1 MPKET
6 HLNRIDP
13 IRYEMFLHR
22 LWAIGEEGR
31 MTLQR
36 VTASPIVSQGGECMS
51 SFYDDQGTMV
61 LACSG
66 HLRFAAATSD
76 AIASLKQRFEKSPG
90 FFDGDQF
97 FFNDPYVAGSHT
109 YDMMIVKPIFYENKL
124 IAWTATSTHTAD
136 TGGLL
141 RGAAQ
146 EIFHEG
152 ICVPGLKIVEK
163 DEFREDVFQTL
174 TGMCRDPQYVG
185 LDLKAMIAGNNI
197 CAKRYLGLV
206 EKFGLKFVQLAGEKM
221 IEDSEAKS
229 RAKLRSMPDGTW
241 VTRQYV
247 TTLDRKTRKSVA
259 QQLYCTMT
267 KKGDTLN
274 FDFTGTSP
282 QTDTDHNST
291 LPSTVA
297 HLALALT
304 NTLFWDVP
312 WSDGKMRPVKVHV
325 PEGSILN
332 CKYPAACGAGPR
344 IGNVLVSTVCEA
356 VAKMIYASGRYDD
369 VNAST
374 TGNLEF
380 VGGPGYFY
388 GGHTREG
395 IAVAQGLYDIHGAGM
410 GAAPH
415 RDGVNTGGHM
425 NIPSA
430 GISDVERIEM
440 QYPFLYFTRS
450 HNPDGSGFGQ
460 YRGGLG
466 SHRIYLIYGSQDCS
480 VDYKPYGGV
489 AQGGFGLGGG
499 YPTGIGAT
507 RVMIE
512 AGLTMLD
519 RVRNGEHPTAET
531 MREGKWGKSVLPAG
545 VPERIPLPE
554 GSLLVDYVAGGGGFG
569 DPIDRDPEAV
579 LRDVRRGWVSRR
591 VAEEIYGV
599 ILKPKGN
606 ALDSEGTETRR
617 AQIRDARKRES
628 SPVSDPTRIAS
639 VPGQNGWR
647 RLLKFHRSLEVATD
661 GERKMVRCARC
672 AHPFCR
678 ADDNYKLYALHR
690 VVDLNHF
697 MPPLASGEPYIGE
710 YHIYTCPG
718 CATQLQVDMFS
729 PSLGGD
735 AVLWD
740 THIDAERLEARRTQT
755 SGRGA
760 RK

>member
-1 MPKET
+1 MKKKPT
-6 HLNRIDP
+6 IDP
-13 IRYEMFLHR
+13 IRYEMYLHR

-36 VTASPIVSQGGECMS
+36 VTASPIVAQGGECMS
-51 SFYDDQGTMV
+51 SFYDEKGTMV

-76 AIASLKQRFEKSPG
+76 AIKSLFQRFQRSPG

-109 YDMMIVKPIFYENKL
+109 YDMMIIKPIFYKGQL

-152 ICVPGLKIVEK
+152 ICVPGLKIVERG
-163 DEFREDVFQTL
+163 EFREDVFQTL

-185 LDLKAMIAGNNI
+185 LDVKAMIAGNNI

-221 IEDSEAKS
+221 IEDSEAKA

-267 KKGDTLN
+267 KKADELH

-304 NTLFWDVP
+304 NGLFWDVP

-325 PEGSILN
+325 PEGTILN

-369 VNAST
+369 VNCST

-430 GISDVERIEM
+430 GISDIERIEM

-460 YRGGLG
+460 HRGGLG
-466 SHRIYLIYGSQDCS
+466 SYRIYLIYGSQDCS

-489 AQGGFGLGGG
+489 AQGGFGLCGG

-512 AGLTMLD
+512 AGLEMLD
-519 RVRNGEHPTAET
+519 RVRAGELPTGRA
-531 MREGKWGKSVLPAG
+531 MRAGEWGKSFLPAG

-569 DPIDRDPEAV
+569 DPVDRAPAAV
-579 LRDVRRGWVSRR
+579 LKDFSRGWVSREI
-591 VAEEIYGV
+591 AERIYGV
-599 ILKPKGN
+599 ILNGD
-606 ALDSEGTETRR
+606 ATAVDLAGTEARRR
-617 AQIRDARKRES
+617 ALREERKRDG
-628 SPVSDPTRIAS
+628 SPVSGKTSSFSATAN
-639 VPGQNGWR
+639 GGWR
-647 RLLKFHRSLEVATD
+647 PLLRFHAVLEISTD
-661 GERKMVRCARC
+661 GRRKMIRCGRC
-672 AHPFCR
+672 GHLYCDAGE
-678 ADDNYKLYALHR
+678 NYKLYALHR
-690 VVDLNHF
+690 VAHLSEI
-697 MPPLASGEPYIGE
+697 MPPLPTGEPYIGE
-710 YHIYTCPG
+710 YHFYSCPG

-729 PSLGGD
+729 PTLGGD
-735 AVLWD
+735 PVLWD
-740 THIDAERLEARRTQT
+740 TRIDTDRLK
-755 SGRGA
+755 SG
-760 RK
+760 

>member
-1 MPKET
+1 MTK
-6 HLNRIDP
+6 IDP

-76 AIASLKQRFEKSPG
+76 AISSLKQRFAKSPG

-109 YDMMIVKPIFYENKL
+109 YDMMIIKPIFHKRQL

-141 RGAAQ
+141 RGGAY

-185 LDLKAMIAGNNI
+185 LDVKAMIAGNNI

-206 EKFGLKFVQLAGEKM
+206 EKFGLGFVQMAGEKM

-247 TTLDRKTRKSVA
+247 TTLDRRTRKSVA

-267 KKGDTLN
+267 KKADELR
-274 FDFTGTSP
+274 FDFTGTGP

-312 WSDGKMRPVKVHV
+312 WSDGKMRPVKIHV

-369 VNAST
+369 VNSST

-388 GGHTREG
+388 GGHTRDG

-466 SHRIYLIYGSQDCS
+466 SYRIYLIYGSKDCS

-489 AQGGFGLGGG
+489 AQGGFGLAGGF
-499 YPTGIGAT
+499 PTGIGAT
-507 RVMIE
+507 RVMVE
-512 AGLTMLD
+512 AGVAMLD
-519 RVRNGEHPTAET
+519 NVRAGDHPTGAA
-531 MREGKWGKSVLPAG
+531 MRAGQWGNSFLPAG

-569 DPIDRDPEAV
+569 DPIDREPTPV
-579 LRDVRRGWVSRR
+579 LKDFRRGWVSRE
-591 VAEEIYGV
+591 VAERIYGV
-599 ILKPKGN
+599 VFSSDEKSV
-606 ALDSEGTETRR
+606 DSSATEWRR
-617 AQIRDARKRES
+617 REIREARKRDS
-628 SPVSDPTRIAS
+628 HPVSGKTSNVAAQA
-639 VPGQNGWR
+639 QNGWR
-647 RLLKFHRSLEVATD
+647 QLLKFHASLELATD
-661 GERKMVRCARC
+661 GKQKAVRCTRC
-672 AHPFCR
+672 GHLYCA
-678 ADDNYKLYALHR
+678 ANENYKLYALHR
-690 VVDLNHF
+690 RVHLSEV
-697 MPPLASGEPYIGE
+697 MPPLPSGEPYIGE

-729 PSLGGD
+729 PTLGGD
-735 AVLWD
+735 ALLWD
-740 THIDAERLEARRTQT
+740 TRIDAEKLKSR
-755 SGRGA
+755 
-760 RK
+760 

>member
-1 MPKET
+1 MMTK
-6 HLNRIDP
+6 IDP

-51 SFYDDQGTMV
+51 SFYDENGTMV

-76 AIASLKQRFEKSPG
+76 AINSLKQRFEKSPG

-109 YDMMIVKPIFYENKL
+109 YDMMIVKPIFYQGDL

-141 RGAAQ
+141 RGGAY

-185 LDLKAMIAGNNI
+185 LDVKAMIAGNNI

-206 EKFGLKFVQLAGEKM
+206 EKFGLKFVQMAGEKM

-267 KKGDTLN
+267 KKGDELQ

-291 LPSTVA
+291 LPSTIA

-312 WSDGKMRPVKVHV
+312 WSDGKMRPVKIHV

-356 VAKMIYASGRYDD
+356 VAKMIYASGRSDD

-430 GISDVERIEM
+430 GITDVERIEM

-450 HNPDGSGFGQ
+450 HNCDGSGFGQ
-460 YRGGLG
+460 YRGGMG
-466 SHRIYLIYGSQDCS
+466 SYRIYLVYGSKDCS

-489 AQGGFGLGGG
+489 AQGGFGLAGGF
-499 YPTGIGAT
+499 PTGIGAT
-507 RVMIE
+507 RVMVE
-512 AGLTMLD
+512 AGLEVLD
-519 RVRNGEHPTAET
+519 KVRAGKHPTGMK
-531 MREGKWGKSVLPAG
+531 MRAGEWGKSFLPAG

-569 DPIDRDPEAV
+569 DPIDRDPLAV
-579 LRDVRRGWVSRR
+579 LQDFRRGWVSREI
-591 VAEEIYGV
+591 AEKIYGV
-599 ILKPKGN
+599 ILTGDGKTVDN
-606 ALDSEGTETRR
+606 EATESCRR
-617 AQIRDARKRES
+617 EIRDERKREGKTIS
-628 SPVSDPTRIAS
+628 GKTSGITAPV
-639 VPGQNGWR
+639 QNSWR
-647 RLLKFHRSLEVATD
+647 QLLRFHASLELAGNGKQKVI
-661 GERKMVRCARC
+661 RCTRC
-672 AHPFCR
+672 GHLYCR
-678 ADDNYKLYALHR
+678 ADENYKLYALHR
-690 VVDLNHF
+690 RVHLSEV
-697 MPPLASGEPYIGE
+697 MPPLPSGEPYIGE

-729 PSLGGD
+729 PTLGGD

-740 THIDAERLEARRTQT
+740 TRIDAEKLKSR
-755 SGRGA
+755 
-760 RK
+760 

>member
-1 MPKET
+1 MTK
-6 HLNRIDP
+6 IDP

-76 AIASLKQRFEKSPG
+76 AISSLKQRFEKSPG

-109 YDMMIVKPIFYENKL
+109 YDMMIIKPIFHKRQL

-141 RGAAQ
+141 RGGAY

-185 LDLKAMIAGNNI
+185 LDVKAMIAGNNI

-206 EKFGLKFVQLAGEKM
+206 EKFGLGFVQMAGEKM

-247 TTLDRKTRKSVA
+247 TTLDRRTRKSVA

-267 KKGDTLN
+267 KKADELR
-274 FDFTGTSP
+274 FDFTGTGP

-312 WSDGKMRPVKVHV
+312 WSDGKMRPVKIHV

-369 VNAST
+369 VNSST

-466 SHRIYLIYGSQDCS
+466 SYRIYLIYGSKDCS

-489 AQGGFGLGGG
+489 AQGGFGLAGGF
-499 YPTGIGAT
+499 PTGIGAT
-507 RVMIE
+507 RVMVE
-512 AGLTMLD
+512 AGVAMLD
-519 RVRNGEHPTAET
+519 NVRAGDHPTGAA
-531 MREGKWGKSVLPAG
+531 MRAGQWGNSFLPAG

-569 DPIDRDPEAV
+569 DPIDRDPTPV
-579 LRDVRRGWVSRR
+579 LKDFRRGWVSRE
-591 VAEEIYGV
+591 VAERIYGV
-599 ILKPKGN
+599 VFSSDEKSV
-606 ALDSEGTETRR
+606 DSSATEWRR
-617 AQIRDARKRES
+617 REIREARKRDS
-628 SPVSDPTRIAS
+628 HPVSGKTSNVAAQA
-639 VPGQNGWR
+639 QNGWR
-647 RLLKFHRSLEVATD
+647 QLLKFHASLELATD
-661 GERKMVRCARC
+661 GKQKAVRCTRC
-672 AHPFCR
+672 GHLYCA
-678 ADDNYKLYALHR
+678 ANENYKLYALHR
-690 VVDLNHF
+690 RVHLSEV
-697 MPPLASGEPYIGE
+697 MPPLPSGEPYIGE

-729 PSLGGD
+729 PTLGGD
-735 AVLWD
+735 ALLWD
-740 THIDAERLEARRTQT
+740 TRIDAEKLKSR
-755 SGRGA
+755 
-760 RK
+760 

>member
-1 MPKET
+1 MNK
-6 HLNRIDP
+6 IDP

-51 SFYDDQGTMV
+51 SFYDDKGTMV

-76 AIASLKQRFEKSPG
+76 AINSLKQRFEKSPG

-109 YDMMIVKPIFYENKL
+109 YDMMIVKPIFYKKDL

-141 RGAAQ
+141 RGGAY

-185 LDLKAMIAGNNI
+185 LDVKAMIAGNNI

-206 EKFGLKFVQLAGEKM
+206 EKFGLKFVQMAGEKM

-267 KKGDTLN
+267 KKGDELQ

-291 LPSTVA
+291 LPSTIA

-312 WSDGKMRPVKVHV
+312 WSDGKMRPVQVHV

-356 VAKMIYASGRYDD
+356 VAKMIYASGRYED

-430 GISDVERIEM
+430 GTSDVERIEM

-450 HNPDGSGFGQ
+450 HNCDGSGFGQ
-460 YRGGLG
+460 YRGGMG
-466 SHRIYLIYGSQDCS
+466 SFRIYLIHGSKDCS

-489 AQGGFGLGGG
+489 AQGGFGLAGGF
-499 YPTGIGAT
+499 PTGIGAT
-507 RVMIE
+507 RVMVE
-512 AGLTMLD
+512 AGLEMIEKVKAGD
-519 RVRNGEHPTAET
+519 HPTTVA
-531 MREGKWGKSVLPAG
+531 MRAGEWGKSFLPAG

-554 GSLLVDYVAGGGGFG
+554 GSLLIDYVAGGGGFG
-569 DPIDRDPEAV
+569 DPIDRDPAAV
-579 LRDVRRGWVSRR
+579 LQDFRRGWVSREI
-591 VAEEIYGV
+591 AERIYGV
-599 ILKPKGN
+599 IFSSGGE
-606 ALDSEGTETRR
+606 AVDGAATESRR
-617 AQIRDARKRES
+617 RQIRDERKRDS
-628 SPVSDPTRIAS
+628 RPLSGKTSDVTTPA
-639 VPGQNGWR
+639 QNGWR
-647 RLLKFHRSLEVATD
+647 RLLKFHASMEIASD
-661 GERKMVRCARC
+661 GKRKVVRCTRC
-672 AHPFCR
+672 GHVYCR
-678 ADDNYKLYALHR
+678 ADENYKLHALHR
-690 VVDLNHF
+690 MVHLSEV
-697 MPPLASGEPYIGE
+697 MPPLPSGEPYIGE
-710 YHIYTCPG
+710 YHIYTCPS

-729 PSLGGD
+729 PTLGGD

-740 THIDAERLEARRTQT
+740 TRIDADRLKSR
-755 SGRGA
+755 
-760 RK
+760 

>member
-1 MPKET
+1 MMTK
-6 HLNRIDP
+6 IDP

-51 SFYDDQGTMV
+51 SFYDDKGTMV

-76 AIASLKQRFEKSPG
+76 AINSIKQRFEKSPG

-109 YDMMIVKPIFYENKL
+109 HDMMIVKPIFYQGEL

-141 RGAAQ
+141 RGGAY

-185 LDLKAMIAGNNI
+185 LDVKAMIAGNNI

-206 EKFGLKFVQLAGEKM
+206 EKFGLKFVQMAGEKM

-267 KKGDTLN
+267 KKGDELQ

-291 LPSTVA
+291 LPSTIA

-312 WSDGKMRPVKVHV
+312 WSDGKMRPVKIHV

-356 VAKMIYASGRYDD
+356 VAKMIYASGRSDD

-430 GISDVERIEM
+430 GITDVERIEM

-450 HNPDGSGFGQ
+450 HNCDGSGFGQ
-460 YRGGLG
+460 YRGGMG
-466 SHRIYLIYGSQDCS
+466 SYRIYLIYGSKDCS

-489 AQGGFGLGGG
+489 AQGGFGLAGGF
-499 YPTGIGAT
+499 PTGIGAT
-507 RVMIE
+507 RVMVE
-512 AGLTMLD
+512 AGLEVLD
-519 RVRNGEHPTAET
+519 KVRVGKHPTGMT
-531 MREGKWGKSVLPAG
+531 MRAGEWGKSFLPAG

-569 DPIDRDPEAV
+569 DPIDRDPLAV
-579 LRDVRRGWVSRR
+579 LQDFRRGWVSREI
-591 VAEEIYGV
+591 AEKIYGV
-599 ILKPKGN
+599 ILTGDGKTVDN
-606 ALDSEGTETRR
+606 EATESCRR
-617 AQIRDARKRES
+617 EIRDERKREGKTIS
-628 SPVSDPTRIAS
+628 GKTSGITAPV
-639 VPGQNGWR
+639 QNSWR
-647 RLLKFHRSLEVATD
+647 QLLRFHASLELAGNGKQKVI
-661 GERKMVRCARC
+661 RCTRC
-672 AHPFCR
+672 GHLYCR
-678 ADDNYKLYALHR
+678 ADENYKLYALHR
-690 VVDLNHF
+690 RVHLSEV
-697 MPPLASGEPYIGE
+697 MPPLPSGEPYIGE

-729 PSLGGD
+729 PTLGGD

-740 THIDAERLEARRTQT
+740 TRIDAEKLKSR
-755 SGRGA
+755 
-760 RK
+760 